1 MCRAGVVF
9 TYNVFSRWQKSLT
22 KNYTWYYI
30 KHYIEYYIR
39 YYIRTTIAWLFTA
52 TKTQVD
58 YPGAYGRWSR
68 FMRISRSAWN
78 AIFGNLLGTIEFI
91 LEAYRKFVYAIN
103 HKFANVSK
111 HLLNRDKHSLIWL
124 FVFDVRELLMVAIAE
139 CEKPN
144 RRKAMLHIAAI
155 YQTYNY
161 RFSMIDYYRFF
172 SSLNTPFY
180 PFNTSSIFSNN
191 RMFFI

>member
-1 MCRAGVVF
+1 MIGSMLKP
-9 TYNVFSRWQKSLT
+9 TNTLD
-22 KNYTWYYI
+22 
-30 KHYIEYYIR
+30 
-39 YYIRTTIAWLFTA
+39 FTA

-144 RRKAMLHIAAI
+144 DAKYVAYSCNL
-155 YQTYNY
+155 QTYNY
-161 RFSMIDYYRFF
+161 RFSMIY
-172 SSLNTPFY
+172 
-180 PFNTSSIFSNN
+180 FNNMN
-191 RMFFI
+191 EAVAQN